1 MVADSRMKERR
12 CRRIK
17 INRFNVV
24 LEMFQQFCFDF
35 IKVFKKLDP
44 TVACV
49 AGACRTRQSTDYV
62 DFTVE
67 WLARG

>member
-1 MVADSRMKERR
+1 MKELR
-12 CRRIK
+12 CGRME

-24 LEMFQQFCFDF
+24 LEMFKQFCFDF

-44 TVACV
+44 TVE
-49 AGACRTRQSTDYV
+49 GACRTRQSTDYV

>member
-1 MVADSRMKERR
+1 M
-12 CRRIK
+12 
-17 INRFNVV
+17 V